1 MSRSTAVAVVATPF
15 QVASTRNRPLVHLR
29 DLDIA
34 PENLRFG
41 EPPDDDIPLL
51 AETLFA
57 AGQLQPLTVRPGRKT
72 EAANMALDGR
82 RRLLALRL
90 LVEQGR
96 IDDSFLVDVLVETD
110 PARQAAAVLLTNTAV
125 PCR

>member
-41 EPPDDDIPLL
+41 EPSDDDIPLL

-57 AGQLQPLTVRPGRKT
+57 AGQLQR
-72 EAANMALDGR
+72 D
-82 RRLLALRL
+82 
-90 LVEQGR
+90 Q
-96 IDDSFLVDVLVETD
+96 
-110 PARQAAAVLLTNTAV
+110 
-125 PCR
+125 